1 MNDAIK
7 TQISAFVDGELP
19 DAEAD
24 LLLRRMS
31 QDATLRKQAAEYLE
45 IGRAM
50 RGEAAVPG
58 IEHLQERI
66 AAALEDKAPD
76 VAEVAEEPAPN
87 RAVRPL
93 VGVALAAS
101 VALLAIVGLQF
112 TGGVTDAPVPGQ
124 DTVADTAEPPIYT
137 VPAPVDDELVN
148 YYKIHGA
155 TASELG
161 ANGMNTRLVN
171 LRLSNEVAEEDDAD
185 DADDAES
192 DDEAA
197 AEDTLPQP

>member
-7 TQISAFVDGELP
+7 MQISAFVDGELP

-50 RGEAAVPG
+50 RGKAAVPG
-58 IEHLQERI
+58 IERLQERI
-66 AAALEDKAPD
+66 AAALEDKEPD
-76 VAEVAEEPAPN
+76 TVEVADDPVPT
-87 RAVRPL
+87 RTIRPL

-112 TGGVTDAPVPGQ
+112 TGGVIDGPVTAP
-124 DTVADTAEPPIYT
+124 DTVAGTSEDASYT
-137 VPAPVDDELVN
+137 VPAPVDDELVQ
-148 YYKIHGA
+148 YYQSHGA

-161 ANGMNTRLVN
+161 ANGMNARLVN
-171 LRLSNEVAEEDDAD
+171 LRLSTEVIEEEEPDAADEETAAEE
-185 DADDAES
+185 S
-192 DDEAA
+192 Q
-197 AEDTLPQP
+197 TQP

>member
-7 TQISAFVDGELP
+7 MQISAFVDGELP

-31 QDATLRKQAAEYLE
+31 QDATLRRQAAEYFE
-45 IGRAM
+45 MGRAM
-50 RGEAAVPG
+50 RGEAAIPG
-58 IEHLQERI
+58 IERLQERI
-66 AAALEDKAPD
+66 AAALGDKVPD
-76 VAEVAEEPAPN
+76 AVEVAEDPAPN

-93 VGVALAAS
+93 VGVALATS

-112 TGGVTDAPVPGQ
+112 TGGVTDGPVVVP
-124 DTVADTAEPPIYT
+124 DTVADTVNDASYT
-137 VPAPVDDELVN
+137 VPAPVDDELVR
-148 YYKIHGA
+148 YYQSHGA

-161 ANGMNTRLVN
+161 ANGMNARLVN
-171 LRLSNEVAEEDDAD
+171 LRLSSEVVEEEEPDA
-185 DADDAES
+185 A

-197 AEDTLPQP
+197 EETQQQP

>member
-31 QDATLRKQAAEYLE
+31 QDATLRRQAAEYLE

-58 IEHLQERI
+58 IERLQERI
-66 AAALEDKAPD
+66 AAALEDKEPD
-76 VAEVAEEPAPN
+76 VTEVVEDPAPS

-101 VALLAIVGLQF
+101 VALLALVGLQF
-112 TGGVTDAPVPGQ
+112 TGGVPDAPVAGQ
-124 DTVADTAEPPIYT
+124 DTVADSAEDPSYT
-137 VPAPVDDELVN
+137 VPADDELVK
-148 YYKIHGA
+148 YYQMHGA

-161 ANGMNTRLVN
+161 ANGMNSRLVN
-171 LRLSNEVAEEDDAD
+171 LRLSSEVVEEDDAE
-185 DADDAES
+185 ADDEES
-192 DDEAA
+192 A
-197 AEDTLPQP
+197 AEETTSQP